1 MQLAFLVA
9 KSYLVREEGGLK
21 RVYSQI
27 TAMEKMKQNAVEN
40 DDADEAKKEVGLQLL
55 PAMEKGKLE
64 VQN

>member
-1 MQLAFLVA
+1 MLPRVTF
-9 KSYLVREEGGLK
+9 VREEGGLK
-21 RVYSQI
+21 RVCSQI